1 MNKANDKSET
11 PVGSRRLY
19 RGGGVLDDDALAGK
33 YSVETECRSV
43 QSNRTEVEA
52 AHRSLGSIAVFP
64 VQEN

>member
-1 MNKANDKSET
+1 MTRVKHLSVLDDCI
-11 PVGSRRLY
+11 

-33 YSVETECRSV
+33 PSVETECRSV
-43 QSNRTEVEA
+43 QSNRIEVEA